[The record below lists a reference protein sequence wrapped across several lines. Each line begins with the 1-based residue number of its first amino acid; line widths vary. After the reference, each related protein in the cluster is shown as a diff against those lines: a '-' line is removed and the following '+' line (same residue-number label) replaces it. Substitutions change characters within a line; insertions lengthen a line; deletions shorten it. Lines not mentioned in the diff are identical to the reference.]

1 MIKKYTLLV
10 FTFCLV
16 LLSAC
21 SYNDIKIPQTFE
33 HQNVTY
39 KNCHLK
45 QTDLESINK
54 PLKSLK
60 GKALLKMGSRSYPWM
75 GLAVNNYVLFD
86 ATTKQLLEDIT
97 ALENQNLYLIGYK
110 GQGEIVFS
118 RKIRSFRNGISEEKK
133 TIKIEKAF
141 FVTEIKGW
149 VKACGNPVDTETG
162 IAFKDEKCFWVNIKE
177 YIKKQNDSN

>member
-110 GQGEIVFS
+110 GQGEIVLV
-118 RKIRSFRNGISEEKK
+118 EKSDLFEMELAK
-133 TIKIEKAF
+133 KKDYKNRKAF